1 MRIERPL
8 VAPLL
13 DDHEMAG
20 IVKRLC
26 EREVLAAGLFASASL
41 RGTHQLPD
49 LLAAQDLGVDVA
61 DRDDHRP
68 SGPAATTRRTRS
80 SALATAIV
88 LLPIALN
95 GVWIAG
101 HGVGGVLPCVPQR
114 TSLAQ

>member
-13 DDHEMAG
+13 HDDEMAG

-26 EREVLAAGLFASASL
+26 EREVLAAGLLASASL

-61 DRDDHRP
+61 DRDDHRRFIP
-68 SGPAATTRRTRS
+68 ASIVRRRGASGLAA
-80 SALATAIV
+80 AIV